1 MADEWVGVRAQLPS
15 DPKTIAVTKWLAR
28 HEPFRDWLGVTP
40 ESLPRNALVGVTLA
54 GFVRI
59 WAVGNSRGVLDDDDA
74 LLVHCDFEAIDE
86 IAGVPG
92 ISLAMETV
100 HWVARDQVEGISAV
114 RLPNFREYNKPSE
127 ERTDREKERRAKN
140 RERQKRFRERHAL
153 PNATVTPRNAPTEQN
168 ITEHNNQPANQPPN
182 PLPDDRL
189 AGRLAGVSWDE
200 VMRRLGAVGV
210 ANAPQTLREARDGCS
225 CTPEWAMRLLDYAQ
239 ANGMGPGAIVWRFK
253 RAVPSLPVEHG
264 WPVPGD
270 LSADTVARNDR
281 LAKKKL
287 LESADLEATDMI
299 KKLRR
304 QKKTEDEIRAELTS
318 KGLEWPK

>member
-1 MADEWVGVRAQLPS
+1 
-15 DPKTIAVTKWLAR
+15 
-28 HEPFRDWLGVTP
+28 
-40 ESLPRNALVGVTLA
+40 
-54 GFVRI
+54 
-59 WAVGNSRGVLDDDDA
+59 
-74 LLVHCDFEAIDE
+74 
-86 IAGVPG
+86 
-92 ISLAMETV
+92 
-100 HWVARDQVEGISAV
+100 
-114 RLPNFREYNKPSE
+114 
-127 ERTDREKERRAKN
+127 
-140 RERQKRFRERHAL
+140 
-153 PNATVTPRNAPTEQN
+153 
-168 ITEHNNQPANQPPN
+168 
-182 PLPDDRL
+182 
-189 AGRLAGVSWDE
+189 
-200 VMRRLGAVGV
+200 MRRLGAVGV

-287 LESADLEATDMI
+287 LESADLI